1 MELSIGSH
9 SYSFQRVILTAISI
23 IVLVVIGYWLEHHVA
38 AIENWLSGLGH
49 WAGLGF
55 IALFLVLTPFF
66 FSVDILCVIAGAL
79 FSLPNAIGYVLVAT
93 MFSAAVI
100 FYIGRNLA
108 RSRIQEIVQKH
119 PKLTVFD
126 QLIAQGG
133 FKIMFLLRLLP
144 FPFAILSYVF
154 SISRVQ
160 FWPYW
165 FATTGIF
172 FYNSVI
178 VYFGY
183 IAMHMTKQ
191 LSQGEDYSGPHNTMM
206 VGGVIGCIIVLY
218 LVSKIA
224 RAQLAQLQP
233 DIQQHLP

>member
-1 MELSIGSH
+1 MEFNFGSR
-9 SYSFQRVILTAISI
+9 SYSFQR
-23 IVLVVIGYWLEHHVA
+23 IVLTVGFIIALVMVGYWLEHHVTT
-38 AIENWLSGLGH
+38 IENWLSGMGH

-55 IALFLVLTPFF
+55 IVLFIVLTPFF
-66 FSVDILCVIAGAL
+66 FSVDVLCVIAGAL
-79 FSLPNAIGYVLVAT
+79 FSLPNAIGYVLAAT
-93 MFSAAVI
+93 LLSAAVI

-108 RSRIQEIVQKH
+108 QEKIQSIVQKH
-119 PKLTVFD
+119 NKLSAVD
-126 QLIAQGG
+126 QLIAMGG

-154 SISRVQ
+154 SISRVP

-191 LSQGEDYSGPHNTMM
+191 LSQGDDYSGPHNTMLF
-206 VGGVIGCIIVLY
+206 GGILGCIIVLF
-218 LVSKIA
+218 LVSRIA
-224 RAQLAQLQP
+224 RIQLAQIQPGLQ
-233 DIQQHLP
+233 DRLP